1 MARTLIR
8 RLALGLIAVLGV
20 AMLAFLLEF
29 VIPGDPARAIAPR
42 AQSAAVL
49 ANIRAQLHLN
59 RPLAVQFVDYFA
71 ALFHGNLGTS
81 YVQRQSVASLIG
93 PRLAATGTLAL
104 AGVVA
109 EVLIGGTF
117 GLLATLYPRVRAA
130 VTAVN
135 LVLLSLPQFVLGLVL
150 LLVFGFRLHM
160 APVTGGAGPAEIVLP
175 ALTLGLV
182 GAPWYAQIVADQMA
196 DSLSSA
202 YVRTAVAK
210 GLTDRHIL
218 RHHVLRNVLS
228 PVLTMIGMDLGSY
241 LSGVVTV
248 EVVFGW
254 PGIGLLAVESLQ
266 NLDRPVV
273 MGTVLVGAVAVVVF
287 NLLADL
293 LRMFVDPRT
302 REDPA

>member
-8 RLALGLIAVLGV
+8 RVALGLIAVLGV
-20 AMLAFLLEF
+20 AVLAFLAEF
-29 VIPGDPARAIAPR
+29 VVPGDPARAIAPR

-49 ANIRAQLHLN
+49 QNIRVQLHLN
-59 RPLAVQFVDYFA
+59 QPLIVQFADYFA
-71 ALFHGNLGTS
+71 SLFHGNLGTS
-81 YVQRQSVASLIG
+81 YVQRQSVASLIA
-93 PRLAATGTLAL
+93 PRLVTTGWLAL

-109 EVLIGGTF
+109 EIILGGAL
-117 GLLATLYPRVRAA
+117 GLVATLYPRVRAA

-135 LVLLSLPQFVLGLVL
+135 LTLLALPQFVVGLVL

-160 APVTGGAGPAEIVLP
+160 APVTGGAGPAEIILP

-210 GLTDRHIL
+210 GLSDRYIL
-218 RHHVLRNVLS
+218 RRHVLRNVLS
-228 PVLTMIGMDLGSY
+228 PALTMIGMDLGAY

-273 MGTVLVGAVAVVVF
+273 MGTVIVGAVAVVFF

-293 LRMFVDPRT
+293 VRMYVDPRT
-302 REDPA
+302 REEPA